1 MAMQAQLKLWG
12 RPTSGRTQ
20 KVLWTLEEI
29 GLGYEFILASATMG
43 PGGHV
48 SKGNAPFGI
57 VDTPEYRTMNPN
69 GRVPTI
75 DDNGFVLWESNSI
88 VRYLAMQYAPDLLY
102 GSDTR
107 TFASASR
114 WLDWENNE
122 LLPPQHEMVMH
133 LIRLPE
139 AQRDPGQLAKARRD
153 FLRRLRI
160 AEEQLGRT
168 RYICGERFTYGDIP
182 LGIRVHR
189 WHVLGLAQGEFPN
202 IDRWYAEIVARQA
215 FKVWTADPAHHL
227 EG

>member
-1 MAMQAQLKLWG
+1 MLKLWG

-20 KVLWTLEEI
+20 KVLWTLAEI
-29 GLGYEFILASATMG
+29 DLPFDLVLASGVMG

-48 SKGNAPFGI
+48 SKGNKPFGL
-57 VDTPEYRTMNPN
+57 VDSPEYRARNPN

-75 DDNGFVLWESNSI
+75 DDDGFVLWESNSI

-102 GSDTR
+102 GNDVR

-139 AQRDPGQLAKARRD
+139 AQRDAKALERA
-153 FLRRLRI
+153 RLEFVKRLGI
-160 AEEQLGRT
+160 MEEQLSRT
-168 RYICGERFTYGDIP
+168 RYMCGERFTYGDIAVG
-182 LGIRVHR
+182 LRVHR
-189 WHVLGLAQGEFPN
+189 WRLFALDSPAFPN
-202 IDRWYAEIVARQA
+202 IDRWYKEIVARPA
-215 FKVWTADPAHHL
+215 FNVWTAAPENHL

>member
-1 MAMQAQLKLWG
+1 MQTRLKLWG

-29 GLGYEFILASATMG
+29 GLKFDFILASATMG

-48 SKGNAPFGI
+48 LKGNTPFGI
-57 VDTPEYRTMNPN
+57 VDTPEYRAMNPN

-75 DDNGFVLWESNSI
+75 DDDGFVLWESNSI

-102 GSDTR
+102 GNDIR

-139 AQRDPGQLAKARRD
+139 AQRDPRALAKARQA
-153 FLRRLRI
+153 FQNRLRI

-168 RYICGERFTYGDIP
+168 RHICGERFTYGDIP

-189 WHVLGLAQGEFPN
+189 WHVLGLAAGTFPN
-202 IDRWYAEIVARQA
+202 VDRWYAEIAARPA
-215 FKVWTADPAHHL
+215 FQVWTADPANHL

>member
-1 MAMQAQLKLWG
+1 MLKLWG

-29 GLGYEFILASATMG
+29 GLQFEFVLASGTMG

-48 SKGNAPFGI
+48 SNGNKPFGV
-57 VDTPEYRTMNPN
+57 VDTAEYRAKNPN

-75 DDNGFVLWESNSI
+75 QDGEFVLWESNSI

-102 GSDTR
+102 GNDIR

-122 LLPPQHEMVMH
+122 LLPPQHQMVMH

-139 AQRDPGQLAKARRD
+139 AERDVSVLEHACRD
-153 FLRRLRI
+153 FEKRLKI
-160 AEEQLGRT
+160 ADDQLQAT
-168 RYICGERFTYGDIP
+168 RYICGDRFTYGDIP

-189 WHVLGLAQGEFPN
+189 WRVLGVATDSFPN
-202 IDRWYAEIVARQA
+202 IDRWYREITARRA
-215 FKVWTADPAHHL
+215 FAVWTADPANHL

>member
-1 MAMQAQLKLWG
+1 MMLKLWG

-29 GLGYEFILASATMG
+29 GIKFDFILASATMG

-48 SKGNAPFGI
+48 SKGNKPFG
-57 VDTPEYRTMNPN
+57 VVNTPEYRTKNPN

-75 DDNGFVLWESNSI
+75 DDDGFVLWESNSI

-102 GSDTR
+102 GNGIR

-139 AQRDPGQLAKARRD
+139 AERDPHELAKARQAFRN
-153 FLRRLRI
+153 RIAI
-160 AEEQLGRT
+160 AEEQLGST
-168 RYICGERFTYGDIP
+168 RFICGERFTYGDIP

-189 WHVLGLAQGEFPN
+189 WHVLGLAEGSFPN
-202 IDRWYAEIVARQA
+202 IARWYAEIVSRPA
-215 FKVWTADPAHHL
+215 FKVWTADPANHL

>member
-1 MAMQAQLKLWG
+1 MLTLWG

-29 GLGYEFILASATMG
+29 GIKFDLILASATMG

-48 SKGNAPFGI
+48 SKGKQPFG
-57 VDTPEYRTMNPN
+57 VVNTPEYRARNPN

-75 DDNGFVLWESNSI
+75 DDDGFVLWESNSI

-102 GSDTR
+102 GNDIR

-139 AQRDPGQLAKARRD
+139 AARDARELDRAQRD
-153 FLRRLRI
+153 FLTRLQI
-160 AEEQLGRT
+160 AEDQLGRA
-168 RYICGERFTYGDIP
+168 RYICGERFTYGDIA
-182 LGIRVHR
+182 LGLRVHR
-189 WHVLGLAQGEFPN
+189 WHMLGLANAPLPN
-202 IDRWYAEIVARQA
+202 ISRWYAEIQARPA
-215 FKVWTADPAHHL
+215 FQVWTADPAHHL